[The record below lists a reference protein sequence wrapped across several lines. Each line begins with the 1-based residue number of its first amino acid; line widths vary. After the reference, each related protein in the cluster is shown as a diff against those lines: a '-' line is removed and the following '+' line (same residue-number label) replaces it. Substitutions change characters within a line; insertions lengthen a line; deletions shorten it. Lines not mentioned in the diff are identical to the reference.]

1 MKIRQYCPGN
11 VDYAPL
17 LTSGNKAFIRYSSI
31 ASDVDTHFEIKI
43 TSVSCKL
50 ANIIK
55 MKQNN
60 FNKLMFLFK

>member
-17 LTSGNKAFIRYSSI
+17 LSSGNKAFIRYSSI
-31 ASDVDTHFEIKI
+31 ASDVHTNFEIKI
-43 TSVSCKL
+43 TSVTCKL
-50 ANIIK
+50 ANIVKINR
-55 MKQNN
+55 NN